1 MDIEL
6 FNQAIDLWIS
16 ELNKFSHDQLLL
28 KPDTNSWSMGQLYM
42 HILNDT
48 NWYIN
53 QMNLSIEDTQ
63 NCHREMNEEGKALFE
78 RSSFEDKKIAGD
90 PILSAQIKQPQSIDS
105 LIKDYTILKDEMN
118 LVWKKMYEAS
128 SHGKSE
134 HPGLGYFTGHQWLR
148 FAEMHMRHHLKQKD
162 NIENFLLNL

>member
-63 NCHREMNEEGKALFE
+63 NCHREMNEEGKELFE
-78 RSSFEDKKIAGD
+78 RSSFEDKKN
-90 PILSAQIKQPQSIDS
+90 S
-105 LIKDYTILKDEMN
+105 
-118 LVWKKMYEAS
+118 W
-128 SHGKSE
+128 
-134 HPGLGYFTGHQWLR
+134 
-148 FAEMHMRHHLKQKD
+148 
-162 NIENFLLNL
+162 